1 MVRLEPLREEDTE
14 QFILDNQEAFRYGTL
29 EEFGQRDSHFE
40 EDGEI
45 ISRQTIETAIETG
58 IAYRIINDGEIVGG
72 LVLRVDGTKGELE
85 LLFVSPKEHSKGI
98 GYAAWQAV
106 EKQYPQV
113 KVWETMTP
121 YFETRNIHFY
131 VNRLGFHIVEYFY
144 DKHPDPH
151 VPEGMIMTGCFVFKR
166 SYQIL
171 RLKIIANVDTQKGTS
186 SRLFL
191 FMVWFC

>member
-1 MVRLEPLREEDTE
+1 MAIRLEPLREEDTE
-14 QFILDNQEAFRYGTL
+14 QFILDNQEAFRYGAL

-45 ISRQTIETAIETG
+45 ISRQTIETVIATG
-58 IAYRIINDGEIVGG
+58 IAYRIINDGDIVGG
-72 LVLRVDGTKGELE
+72 LVLRVDGTKGELD
-85 LLFVSPKEHSKGI
+85 LLFVSPNEHSKGI

-131 VNRLGFHIVEYFY
+131 VNRIGFHIVEYFHA
-144 DKHPDPH
+144 KHPDPH
-151 VPEGMIMTGCFVFKR
+151 EPEGADGDGMFRF
-166 SYQIL
+166 
-171 RLKIIANVDTQKGTS
+171 QK
-186 SRLFL
+186 
-191 FMVWFC
+191 VIPKP